1 VPIGRPI
8 ANTRVYVLDQG
19 LEPTPIGVAGEL
31 YIAGD
36 GLARGYLNRPGLTA
50 ERFMACPFGTAGSRM
65 YRTGDLARWRADGE
79 LEFLGR
85 IDHQVKIRGH
95 RIELGEVEAALLGHP
110 GVAQAVAIVR
120 EDEPGDKRLV
130 AYVVAAGDEAPDV
143 GGLRAHLKQSLPD
156 YMIPQAIVGLEALP
170 LTPNGKIDRKALPV
184 PEGRPEGLDY
194 VAPRTPVEETLAG
207 IWAEVLKIDRVGVHD
222 NFFEL
227 GGHSLLATRVTA
239 LVRER
244 LGVELPIRDLFR
256 TPGLGEL
263 AGQVEDLLREG
274 AGLSLPALTAQ
285 ARPERIPLSFAQE
298 RLWFLDQLGLVGSA
312 YNMPLALRLEGA
324 LDVAALEG
332 ALAHLVE
339 RHESLRTRFV
349 AIDGDPAQVIDPPGG
364 FRLERTDLSG
374 LEEAERREQA
384 RALQQAQADHIF
396 DLAKGPLFR
405 CGLIN
410 LGPEGHLLLMT
421 MHHIVSDG
429 WSMNVLTRELGALY
443 EAFAAGR
450 GSPLGALAVQYAD
463 YALWQRGWL
472 EGEELERQLGY
483 WRERLS
489 GAPAA
494 LELPVDH
501 PRPATPSHRGAT
513 HGVSLSA
520 ALSERLAALSR
531 EEGATLFM
539 TLLAAFQALLARW
552 SGSDDIV
559 VGSPI
564 AGRTHSQTEGLIGL
578 LRQQP
583 LLRSRIDGRQ
593 SFRQLLA
600 AVRQATLEAYAHQ
613 DAPFER
619 LVAELAPE
627 RDLSRQPLF
636 QVDFTFHNQPPA
648 VWTAADLAAGRRAR
662 PDTKSPSWISPC
674 TCRRRLRV

>member
-1 VPIGRPI
+1 MVKL
-8 ANTRVYVLDQG
+8 N
-19 LEPTPIGVAGEL
+19 
-31 YIAGD
+31 
-36 GLARGYLNRPGLTA
+36 ARTA
-50 ERFMACPFGTAGSRM
+50 QSHCSS
-65 YRTGDLARWRADGE
+65 
-79 LEFLGR
+79 
-85 IDHQVKIRGH
+85 
-95 RIELGEVEAALLGHP
+95 
-110 GVAQAVAIVR
+110 
-120 EDEPGDKRLV
+120 
-130 AYVVAAGDEAPDV
+130 PDV
-143 GGLRAHLKQSLPD
+143 H
-156 YMIPQAIVGLEALP
+156 I
-170 LTPNGKIDRKALPV
+170 RK
-184 PEGRPEGLDY
+184 
-194 VAPRTPVEETLAG
+194 T
-207 IWAEVLKIDRVGVHD
+207 
-222 NFFEL
+222 
-227 GGHSLLATRVTA
+227 
-239 LVRER
+239 VR
-244 LGVELPIRDLFR
+244 
-256 TPGLGEL
+256 
-263 AGQVEDLLREG
+263 
-274 AGLSLPALTAQ
+274 S
-285 ARPERIPLSFAQE
+285 ARP
-298 RLWFLDQLGLVGSA
+298 
-312 YNMPLALRLEGA
+312 
-324 LDVAALEG
+324 
-332 ALAHLVE
+332 
-339 RHESLRTRFV
+339 
-349 AIDGDPAQVIDPPGG
+349 
-364 FRLERTDLSG
+364 
-374 LEEAERREQA
+374 
-384 RALQQAQADHIF
+384 
-396 DLAKGPLFR
+396 
-405 CGLIN
+405 
-410 LGPEGHLLLMT
+410 LLLMT

-564 AGRTHSQTEGLIGL
+564 AGRTHSQTEGLIGFFVNML
-578 LRQQP
+578 A
-583 LLRSRIDGRQ
+583 LRSRIDGRQ

-636 QVDFTFHNQPPA
+636 QVDFTFQNR
-648 VWTAADLAAGRRAR
+648 AAGRL
-662 PDTKSPSWISPC
+662 DG
-674 TCRRRLRV
+674 RRI